1 MVKFKEQNRKIRP
14 AVVQLIEEADE
25 IAKNGKA
32 ISLNELFGTE
42 DWSMYEIAYRI
53 YEEDGKIVVLIM
65 AGTREN
71 FYDEQKR
78 YLNRNGSVK

>member
-1 MVKFKEQNRKIRP
+1 MNREAHMGGCDFAENILEDLIEQGYSGKELLEKFKEQSRKIRP

-42 DWSMYEIAYRI
+42 D
-53 YEEDGKIVVLIM
+53 
-65 AGTREN
+65 
-71 FYDEQKR
+71 
-78 YLNRNGSVK
+78 